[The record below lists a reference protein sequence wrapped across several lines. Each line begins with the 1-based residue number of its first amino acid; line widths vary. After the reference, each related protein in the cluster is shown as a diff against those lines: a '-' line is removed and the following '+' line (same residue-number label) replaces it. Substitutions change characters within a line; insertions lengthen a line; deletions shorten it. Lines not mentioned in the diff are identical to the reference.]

1 VFFATFSNIS
11 AISWQ
16 PVLNVNINDVSSD
29 VENAKYKNVVYFNK
43 DCHKGQWVRQG
54 ESASH
59 DSKTTTFLLAFG
71 HSFNN
76 FTESCENYLYI
87 EGEKNICSM

>member
-1 VFFATFSNIS
+1 MFLYFIVE
-11 AISWQ
+11 
-16 PVLNVNINDVSSD
+16 PCLNVNINDVSSD

-59 DSKTTTFLLAFG
+59 DSKTATFLLAFG

-76 FTESCENYLYI
+76 FTESTYSKRLNKI
-87 EGEKNICSM
+87 EKVKNIM

>member
-1 VFFATFSNIS
+1 MDPFGSFFTLCEFFIMFLYF
-11 AISWQ
+11 IVE
-16 PVLNVNINDVSSD
+16 PCLNVNINDVSSD

-59 DSKTTTFLLAFG
+59 DS
-71 HSFNN
+71 
-76 FTESCENYLYI
+76 
-87 EGEKNICSM
+87 